1 MKHRRV
7 DCIVLRAAI
16 VLVIALSASSL
27 ASAQTLLEPNPKL
40 ESNTN
45 AKLSQPRAS
54 AKQQSG
60 LRTKSCSAFGAWFVQ
75 LPGTDTCVKV
85 GGFVT
90 MESTVNHGR

>member
-1 MKHRRV
+1 MNHWSRH
-7 DCIVLRAAI
+7 CTVLRAAI
-16 VLVIALSASSL
+16 AVVIVLSGVASSYVT
-27 ASAQTLLEPNPKL
+27 AQTLVEPNPK
-40 ESNTN
+40 SKS
-45 AKLSQPRAS
+45 AQPAGP

-60 LRTKSCSAFGAWFVQ
+60 LRTKSCNAFGAGFVQ